1 MNGSKCQL
9 CDAPPHLHNTQIPDT
24 HTPGCERAP
33 KPLDGRIRAWV
44 GKRCLIASPVADDD
58 GEWNGYEIGDDA
70 EDCVFCDDPEC
81 RATVIDWQ
89 RDGDK
94 WAGRLAERCAV
105 DLRRAQG
112 GES

>member
-1 MNGSKCQL
+1 MSSGSGTASDSGTPCPGLVPQVTKGLKVAAYYGCQIVRPYSTF
-9 CDAPPHLHNTQIPDT
+9 DDQ
-24 HTPGCERAP
+24 
-33 KPLDGRIRAWV
+33 
-44 GKRCLIASPVADDD
+44 ADPQSMDQLLEAL
-58 GEWNGYEIGDDA
+58 G
-70 EDCVFCDDPEC
+70 
-81 RATVIDWQ
+81 ATVIDWQ